1 MSLLATGSV
10 LGGFRIEGVLGRG
23 GMGVVY
29 NAVQLSLG
37 RPVALKLI
45 APHLADE
52 DGFRDRFVRE
62 SRLSASI
69 DHPHIVPVYA
79 AGEEDGV
86 YYIAMRLV
94 EGVNLRAT
102 IAAAGQLE
110 PHRAARLVRQV
121 GDALDS
127 AHGRGLVHR
136 DVKPANIL
144 LSQHGGNEH
153 AYLTDFGLTKREAT
167 ATGLTASGEWV
178 GTLDYVAPEQ
188 PRNGEV
194 DGRAD
199 VYSLGCVLY
208 QCLTGEVPF
217 PRENELAKLWA
228 HLSDPPPAASELV
241 PAVCPACRR
250 SLSAPWRR
258 IRTPASPRRAS
269 SAARPW
275 PQPRRRTRRPR
286 PSRARDGPPASL
298 GRRGASSGSTSVSK
312 SSDKRRPSWT
322 PQRLARA
329 WFS

>member
-10 LGGFRIEGVLGRG
+10 LGDFRIEGVVGRG

-29 NAVQLSLG
+29 HAVQLSLG

-45 APHLADE
+45 APHLAGE
-52 DGFRDRFVRE
+52 EGFRERFVRE
-62 SRLSASI
+62 SRLAASI
-69 DHPHIVPVYA
+69 DHPHIVPVYG
-79 AGEEDGV
+79 AGEADGV
-86 YYIAMRLV
+86 YYIAMRFV
-94 EGVNLRAT
+94 DGVNLRAT
-102 IAAAGQLE
+102 IAGAGRLE

-121 GDALDS
+121 ADALDS

-167 ATGLTASGEWV
+167 ASGLTASGEWV

-188 PRNGEV
+188 LRGGEV

-217 PRENELAKLWA
+217 PRDNELAKLWA
-228 HLSDPPPAASELV
+228 HLSDPPPAVSELV
-241 PAVCPACRR
+241 PAVPPA
-250 SLSAPWRR
+250 LSALVGRAMAKDPDERFVSAGELGGAAVAAASE
-258 IRTPASPRRAS
+258 TNAPTKAEPSPRRAAGVPRPA
-269 SAARPW
+269 AARDPAI
-275 PQPRRRTRRPR
+275 RT
-286 PSRARDGPPASL
+286 
-298 GRRGASSGSTSVSK
+298 
-312 SSDKRRPSWT
+312 
-322 PQRLARA
+322 
-329 WFS
+329 

>member
-10 LGGFRIEGVLGRG
+10 LGDFRIEGVLGRG

-29 NAVQLSLG
+29 HAVQLSLG

-167 ATGLTASGEWV
+167 ATGLTRIGRV
-178 GTLDYVAPEQ
+178 GRHARLRGPRAAP
-188 PRNGEV
+188 
-194 DGRAD
+194 
-199 VYSLGCVLY
+199 
-208 QCLTGEVPF
+208 
-217 PRENELAKLWA
+217 
-228 HLSDPPPAASELV
+228 
-241 PAVCPACRR
+241 
-250 SLSAPWRR
+250 
-258 IRTPASPRRAS
+258 
-269 SAARPW
+269 
-275 PQPRRRTRRPR
+275 
-286 PSRARDGPPASL
+286 
-298 GRRGASSGSTSVSK
+298 
-312 SSDKRRPSWT
+312 
-322 PQRLARA
+322 
-329 WFS
+329 